1 MQFWTFK
8 NDLALYIHRHN
19 PKYCIQGCF
28 RSVLFSLF
36 FNIGSGFATSWIRRD
51 EVVLIYKVVIWA
63 IAIVLN
69 SPLDKEG
76 ERSEETEC
84 EYFPVY
90 SSYIYLVYG
99 ADVYYVFVIHLM
111 KGLIWK
117 THTRASIWYKFPI
130 STLVMN
136 QHTSLRSRFMKMSPR
151 RYTMEI
157 LVSCGGGGGEVNFI
171 IEWMWIHP
179 HQTSRLS
186 FTLEISKY
194 CSRES

>member
-1 MQFWTFK
+1 MHVILNVQARTYSILYTDITREK
-8 NDLALYIHRHN
+8 N
-19 PKYCIQGCF
+19 CIQGCF
-28 RSVLFSLF
+28 RSVLFSFF

-51 EVVLIYKVVIWA
+51 EVMLIYKEVIWA

-69 SPLDKEG
+69 SPLTRRVKG
-76 ERSEETEC
+76 AKKPEC

-90 SSYIYLVYG
+90 SSYIYLVYD
-99 ADVYYVFVIHLM
+99 ADVYYIFVIHL

-130 STLVMN
+130 TTLVMN
-136 QHTSLRSRFMKMSPR
+136 KHTSLRSRFMKMSPR

-157 LVSCGGGGGEVNFI
+157 LVSCGGGGGEVNLI
-171 IEWMWIHP
+171 IEWMSIHP

-186 FTLEISKY
+186 FTL
-194 CSRES
+194 

>member
-1 MQFWTFK
+1 M
-8 NDLALYIHRHN
+8 
-19 PKYCIQGCF
+19 
-28 RSVLFSLF
+28 LFSLF

-51 EVVLIYKVVIWA
+51 EVVLIYKEVIWA

-111 KGLIWK
+111 EGLIWK

-179 HQTSRLS
+179 HQISRLS